1 MFGTT
6 DGQIIVMSSTGAM
19 VSQVTVH
26 DGMEIS
32 AMAWS
37 CERFNM
43 EEVEFTD
50 DNHRTEQGES
60 HALRCLSEVLSWHSS
75 MVLFSVPTSGPQ
87 LVYQRLWYVL
97 FCLWKSAYK
106 RSLAAYR
113 KE

>member
-50 DNHRTEQGES
+50 DNHRTEQGGS
-60 HALRCLSEVLSWHSS
+60 HACVVHQTFFL
-75 MVLFSVPTSGPQ
+75 GI
-87 LVYQRLWYVL
+87 RLWFKHAVL
-97 FCLWKSAYK
+97 DT
-106 RSLAAYR
+106 
-113 KE
+113 